1 MAKVA
6 FDVAKVMADLAKMEA
21 DGYTFY
27 EKVAKAAEGTM
38 TQKAFEKFAQDE
50 RKHEA
55 FYLKQ
60 LKKYEGKTYEIDQ
73 EEAKFLNLM
82 LNAPSPLDK
91 LEEEVGDKE
100 VWDSSQVL
108 KIAEKLE
115 RDTIMFLGQ
124 IMAAHD
130 DFAKEEAFAAALKE
144 EKEHLSTILQSQAER
159 LSSALML

>member
-21 DGYTFY
+21 NGYIFY
-27 EKVAKAAEGTM
+27 EKVAKAAEGTK
-38 TQKAFEKFAQDE
+38 TQKAFEKFAKDE

-55 FYLKQ
+55 FYLTQ
-60 LKKYEGKTYEIDQ
+60 LKKYEGKVYEIDQ
-73 EEAKFLNLM
+73 EEANFLNLM
-82 LNAPSPLDK
+82 LSGPSPLDK
-91 LEEEVGDKE
+91 LKEEVKGE
-100 VWDSSQVL
+100 GIWDSSQVL

-124 IMAAHD
+124 LIAAHE
-130 DFAKEEAFAAALKE
+130 DFAKEEAFTAALKE
-144 EKEHLSTILQSQAER
+144 EKQHLSAILQSEAER